1 MYKGDFDEKSPF
13 IFLHKIVICFF
24 CIFVE
29 IMIIIFM

>member
-24 CIFVE
+24 RIFDVV
-29 IMIIIFM
+29 